1 MLPWRGATRWLEVG
15 MGAFE
20 QWGEVERR
28 EACCWMDVASMGA
41 FLEERNLV
49 WEFLLKSLDDF
60 LPGSSK

>member
-1 MLPWRGATRWLEVG
+1 